1 VPGVAWAISGGVLAL
16 CGFQLSERLRRA
28 VARDI
33 SLQYRPSPIWG
44 YFVAA
49 LIGVVTGW
57 RAGSGEAGRDIVSL
71 FAAASLLVIQAPLD
85 ASTHRLSRPV
95 TMVSLACVLV
105 SGVVDGLLNQRINGA
120 LLGIAM
126 ASGAYVIYALIHRI
140 SPRSVGWG
148 DVLLILPLALA
159 LAPQGLDAV
168 LIWQLSAS
176 LTGTLH
182 AVSFRLTNGVRSIP
196 FGPHLIGAAWLVL
209 VFSL

>member
-1 VPGVAWAISGGVLAL
+1 MPGVAWAISGGVLAL

-28 VARDI
+28 IARDI

-57 RAGSGEAGRDIVSL
+57 RAGSGEADRDIVSL
-71 FAAASLLVIQAPLD
+71 FVVASLLVIQAPLD

-95 TMVSLACVLV
+95 TMVALACVLV

-126 ASGAYVIYALIHRI
+126 ASGVCVIYALIHAI
-140 SPRSVGWG
+140 SPRSVGCG
-148 DVLLILPLALA
+148 DVLLVLPLALA

-176 LTGTLH
+176 MTGSLH

-196 FGPHLIGAAWLVL
+196 FGPHLLAGAWVVL